1 MKINEVT
8 EVNPS
13 IISPDVKELG
23 SIFARN
29 NFEIRVVGGAVRDV
43 ALGKS
48 PKDIDLA
55 TDATPQEMQKM
66 FDDPIEDLDNIED
79 NVK

>member
-1 MKINEVT
+1 MKINEIT

-43 ALGKS
+43 ALGIVVAINDPAAKS
-48 PKDIDLA
+48 
-55 TDATPQEMQKM
+55 
-66 FDDPIEDLDNIED
+66 
-79 NVK
+79 